1 MDLTSDERYK
11 NAEVN
16 FLKIRKADEIWVS
29 MKNGHDGLG
38 VKDMSDLVLKEI
50 YGKYER
56 KHFADNKIKKYKMT
70 EREIFEKY
78 DNVREHE
85 LNSKS
90 NKEVYITNNVMTSVI
105 VKKVKKK
112 GQKKRKENKNKWIQ
126 KKIRVSRV

>member
-1 MDLTSDERYK
+1 
-11 NAEVN
+11 
-16 FLKIRKADEIWVS
+16 

-85 LNSKS
+85 LNSKN

-105 VKKVKKK
+105 VSSKGEKKKVKKK
-112 GQKKRKENKNKWIQ
+112 E
-126 KKIRVSRV
+126 KKIKINGFRRKLGFPECDIILPSEYSIIRNN